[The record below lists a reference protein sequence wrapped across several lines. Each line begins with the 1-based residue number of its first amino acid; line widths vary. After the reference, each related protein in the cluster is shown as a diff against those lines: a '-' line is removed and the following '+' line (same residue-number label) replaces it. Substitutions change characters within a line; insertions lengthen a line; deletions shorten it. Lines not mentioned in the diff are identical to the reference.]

1 MGPPPVVTPLA
12 AEGPGPL
19 LVLETVEPLAAEL
32 VAVPVTAL
40 PVTALLVPLAVP
52 VAALLLALF
61 APPTPAGPRPPCP
74 PAPAAV
80 RSVRIPE
87 RPPQAAVAV
96 RAQTKTRK
104 KKARDMDPVKRT
116 QPSHSSFG
124 SSLLQTCL
132 WQEADE
138 GVERDEALCF
148 CQCTSPMS
156 QDWQGTSTSSG
167 DAPP

>member
-52 VAALLLALF
+52 VAHCCSRCLRLQ
-61 APPTPAGPRPPCP
+61 PR
-74 PAPAAV
+74 
-80 RSVRIPE
+80 R
-87 RPPQAAVAV
+87 
-96 RAQTKTRK
+96 
-104 KKARDMDPVKRT
+104 ARDLPVLLHPQPSDRCGSPSDPTGGRGRQSTNEDKEEESARHGPVKRT